1 MSVVTKIYFFFYL
14 SVVKEVLG
22 YSVVGE
28 GHENIE
34 DIIFP
39 YISLACKIHFG
50 LIFEMG
56 EQQFEITQPGLSACK
71 PSTSRG
77 PSLPALLSS
86 KLRKE

>member
-1 MSVVTKIYFFFYL
+1 MVTKIYFFFYL

-22 YSVVGE
+22 YSVAGE